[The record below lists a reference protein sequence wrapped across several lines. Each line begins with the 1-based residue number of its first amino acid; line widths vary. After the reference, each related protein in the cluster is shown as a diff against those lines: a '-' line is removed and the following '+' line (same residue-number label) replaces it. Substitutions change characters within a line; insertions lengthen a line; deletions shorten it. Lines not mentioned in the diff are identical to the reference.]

1 MEISATATS
10 QARVLNA
17 AHTEHHRAPR
27 APEGAGAR
35 SEREGTKPPR
45 EPIGGAD
52 ITHAVTSGAAL
63 DQAVASS
70 EGPMP
75 PNKVARA
82 YAAALAPTAVAGPV
96 YPVDVRV

>member
-10 QARVLNA
+10 WARPLNA
-17 AHTEHHRAPR
+17 ARTEHHRAPR

-35 SEREGTKPPR
+35 SEREETKRPR

-52 ITHAVTSGAAL
+52 ITQAVALGAAL

-70 EGPMP
+70 DDPIP
-75 PNKVARA
+75 PHKVARA

-96 YPVDVRV
+96 YPVDVTV